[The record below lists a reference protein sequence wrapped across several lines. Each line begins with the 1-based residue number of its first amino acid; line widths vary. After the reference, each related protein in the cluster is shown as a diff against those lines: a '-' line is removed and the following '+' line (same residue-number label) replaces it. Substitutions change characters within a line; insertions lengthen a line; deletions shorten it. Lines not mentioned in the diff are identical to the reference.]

1 MNNLRFKTLFFGI
14 LLTVMTG
21 IEAFAQPPESRV
33 PEACDSATFKP
44 QSAVTD
50 RELLARVE
58 QRSEALWAKL
68 FEIQM
73 QEIDLQARLDDL
85 DYRLTPDGIRQALA
99 FVGSVRPM
107 DELRE
112 SLRIRLEGE
121 RVRISGLMEQ
131 LELSRQRLE
140 DSIRRTDAEL
150 ERLRQRLS
158 SAE

>member
-14 LLTVMTG
+14 VLSAMTG
-21 IEAFAQPPESRV
+21 IEAFAQPTESRA
-33 PEACDSATFKP
+33 PEACESATFKP

-68 FEIQM
+68 FEMQM
-73 QEIDLQARLDDL
+73 QEIDLQTRLDEL
-85 DYRLTPDGIRQALA
+85 DYRLTPEGIRQALA

-112 SLRIRLEGE
+112 ALRIRLEAE
-121 RVRISGLMEQ
+121 RTRISGLMQ
-131 LELSRQRLE
+131 NLAQARQRVE
-140 DSIRRTDAEL
+140 ESIRQTDAEI
-150 ERLRQRLS
+150 ERLRQRIS
-158 SAE
+158 TAQ